1 MNYRCRQ
8 CSSSTAP
15 VLHTAWAALLWLS
28 ASLVPAAAASTVDA
42 ATVDRVVAEWL
53 ASTGAPSASIAIVQD
68 DRLTYAQAYGDARLN
83 PTVPST
89 AATRYAID
97 SVSKEFTAAAVLLLA
112 EQGKL
117 SLDDPI
123 AKWFPELRAAAAV
136 TLRQLLTHTSG
147 LRDYWPQD
155 FLTLEMARPTTPAAI
170 IDEWVQRPLDFE
182 PGTDWQYSN
191 TGYVLAGAVVEK
203 VSGQT
208 LFKFLS
214 RYVFAPLHMTQVA
227 EYSPTGAAMRLTAGD
242 AAGYTR
248 YGLGPVVPA
257 PKEASGWLFGA
268 ANLAMRPSDL
278 ALWDL
283 SLMDRSLLKAESY
296 TTEFEPVVLKSGRTQ
311 PYALGL
317 DVESVQGRLRIGH
330 AGGGSGFLADN
341 RMWPRDR
348 TAIVVLTNDDWADPA
363 DLTDRLAFIVLA
375 PTPEE
380 ARVRQLFQAFQDGK
394 VDRGLFSAVG
404 NFYLTATV
412 LADMQSSLS
421 PLGPARL
428 IELERETRRGGMTT
442 RRWKILCPGARLEA
456 IERSHPDGKMD
467 EFMIAKKN
475 D

>member
-1 MNYRCRQ
+1 VLCWL
-8 CSSSTAP
+8 CTSSLPATAGPP
-15 VLHTAWAALLWLS
+15 VDRIA
-28 ASLVPAAAASTVDA
+28 
-42 ATVDRVVAEWL
+42 VDRVVAEWL

-68 DRLTYAQAYGDARLN
+68 GRLTYAQAYGGARLN
-83 PTVPST
+83 PTVPSSGG
-89 AATRYAID
+89 TRYAID

-117 SLDDPI
+117 SLDDPM

-147 LRDYWPQD
+147 IRDYWPQD
-155 FLTLEMARPTTPAAI
+155 YVTPEMTRPTTPAAI

-203 VSGQT
+203 VSGEA
-208 LFKFLS
+208 LFKFLT
-214 RYVFAPLHMTQVA
+214 RHVFTPLHMTHVA
-227 EYSPTGAAMRLTAGD
+227 EYLPTGPVGRAAAGD

-283 SLMDRSLLKAESY
+283 SLIDRSLLKAESY
-296 TTEFEPVVLKSGRTQ
+296 KTEFEPVVLKSGRTRD
-311 PYALGL
+311 YGLGL
-317 DVESVQGRLRIGH
+317 DVETIQGRLRIGH

-341 RMWPRDR
+341 RVWPRER
-348 TAIVVLTNDDWADPA
+348 AAIVVLTNNDWANPG
-363 DLTDRLAFIVLA
+363 DLTDRIAFLVLP

-380 ARVRQLFQAFQDGK
+380 ARARQLFRAFQDGTI
-394 VDRGLFSAVG
+394 DRGLFSSAG
-404 NFYLTATV
+404 NFYLTPAV
-412 LADMQSSLS
+412 LADLQSSLS

-428 IELERETRRGGMTT
+428 IELERESRRGGMIT
-442 RRWKILCPGARLEA
+442 RRWKILCAGARLEA
-456 IERSHPDGKMD
+456 VERSHPDGKID

>member
-1 MNYRCRQ
+1 
-8 CSSSTAP
+8 
-15 VLHTAWAALLWLS
+15 
-28 ASLVPAAAASTVDA
+28 
-42 ATVDRVVAEWL
+42 VDRVVAEWL
-53 ASTGAPSASIAIVQD
+53 ASTGAPSVSVAIVQD

-97 SVSKEFTAAAVLLLA
+97 SASKEFTAAAVLLLA

-147 LRDYWPQD
+147 IRDYWPQD
-155 FLTLEMARPTTPAAI
+155 FLTLEMTRPTTPGAI
-170 IDEWVQRPLDFE
+170 IDEWAQRPLDFE

-203 VSGQT
+203 VSGET

-227 EYSPTGAAMRLTAGD
+227 EYSASGAAMRVPAGD

-257 PKEASGWLFGA
+257 PKEGSGWLFGA
-268 ANLAMRPSDL
+268 ASLAMRPSDL

-283 SLMDRSLLKAESY
+283 SLIDRSLLKAESY
-296 TTEFEPVVLKSGRTQ
+296 KTEFEPVELKSGRTQ
-311 PYALGL
+311 NYALGL
-317 DVESVQGRLRIGH
+317 DVESIQGRLRIGH

-341 RMWPRDR
+341 RVWPRER
-348 TAIVVLTNDDWADPA
+348 TAIVVLTNNDWADPA
-363 DLTDRLAFIVLA
+363 VLTARIAFIVLA

-394 VDRGLFSAVG
+394 VDRGLFSLVG

-412 LADMQSSLS
+412 LADLQASLS

-428 IELERETRRGGMTT
+428 IELESESRRGGMTT

-467 EFMIAKKN
+467 EFMIAKKT

>member
-1 MNYRCRQ
+1 
-8 CSSSTAP
+8 
-15 VLHTAWAALLWLS
+15 VLAGAGS
-28 ASLVPAAAASTVDA
+28 AVDAAAVDAATGLDA

-53 ASTGAPSASIAIVQD
+53 ASTGAPSASIAIVRGG
-68 DRLTYAQAYGDARLN
+68 RLAYARGYGDGRLN
-83 PTVPST
+83 PKVAST
-89 AATRYAID
+89 GDTRYAID

-117 SLDDPI
+117 SLDDPM
-123 AKWFPELRAAAAV
+123 AKWFPELRTAGAV

-147 LRDYWPQD
+147 IRDYWPQD
-155 FLTLEMARPTTPAAI
+155 FLTPEMTRPTTPAAI

-203 VSGQT
+203 VSGQP
-208 LFKFLS
+208 LFEFLS
-214 RYVFAPLHMTQVA
+214 RYVFGPLHMRHVA
-227 EYSPTGAAMRLTAGD
+227 EYSPTGAAARFTAGD

-257 PKEASGWLFGA
+257 PKEAPGWLFGA
-268 ANLAMRPSDL
+268 ASLAMRPSDL

-283 SLMDRSLLKAESY
+283 SLIDRSLLKAESY
-296 TTEFEPVVLKSGRTQ
+296 KWEFEPAVLKSGRT
-311 PYALGL
+311 PDYALGL
-317 DVESVQGRLRIGH
+317 EVESIQGRLRIGH

-341 RMWPRDR
+341 RIWPRER
-348 TAIVVLTNDDWADPA
+348 TAIVVLTNNDWADPS
-363 DLTDRLAFIVLA
+363 DLTGRIAFVVLA
-375 PTPEE
+375 PTPQE
-380 ARVRQLFQAFQDGK
+380 ARVRQLFQACQDGR
-394 VDRGLFSAVG
+394 VDRGLFSFVG

-412 LADMQSSLS
+412 LADLKSSLS

-428 IELERETRRGGMTT
+428 IELERETQRGGMTT

-456 IERSHPDGKMD
+456 IERSHPDGTID
-467 EFMIAKKN
+467 EFMIAKKE